1 MENLVF
7 SQKIYR
13 KKKKKNYFTS
23 LMQAFSADCDDKKN
37 VLSALCVGEIRYFDD
52 GKKEGIDYRSPLKKT
67 VNAKTFR
74 KVLASQDLQ
83 NKGCRGVVADNLM
96 FVGRNE
102 DCVLL
107 DSPSLTM
114 ASQHLLKNSQEFNRI
129 TIHKAKFGLKGFDVK
144 VENGIQLFMEPYYFW
159 DFDEVKQHCCIEVV
173 KELEKY
179 HAAGYNLFG
188 SSDGQEV
195 VCLLGDCYI
204 LPRAVFEA
212 WAGYRAPIECEEIQD
227 SFLLLGSPNG
237 GLLN

>member
-7 SQKIYR
+7 SQKIYSDLAQ
-13 KKKKKNYFTS
+13 KNYFTS
-23 LMQAFSADCDDKKN
+23 LMLAFCADCDDKKDI
-37 VLSALCVGEIRYFDD
+37 LSALCVGEIKYFDN
-52 GKKEGIDYRSPLKKT
+52 GKKEGIEYSNPLKTT
-67 VNAKTFR
+67 VKAKTFR
-74 KVLASQDLQ
+74 KVLVSQNLQ

-107 DSPSLTM
+107 DTPSLTF
-114 ASQHLLKNSQEFNRI
+114 ASKYLLENSQEFNRI
-129 TIHKAKFGLKGFDVK
+129 TIHRAKFGLKGFDVK

-159 DFDEVKQHCCIEVV
+159 DFDEVKQNCSPEIV
-173 KELEKY
+173 KEAAKY

-204 LPRAVFEA
+204 LSRAVFEA
-212 WAGYRAPIECEEIQD
+212 WAGYRAPIENAEIPD
-227 SFLLLGSPNG
+227 TLLLLSPNG

>member
-7 SQKIYR
+7 SQEIYSDLSQQ
-13 KKKKKNYFTS
+13 NYFAS
-23 LMQAFSADCDDKKN
+23 LMQAFSADFDDNKE
-37 VLSALCVGEIRYFDD
+37 VLSALCVGEIRYFDN
-52 GKKEGIDYRSPLKKT
+52 GKKTGIEYSHPLKKT
-67 VNAKTFR
+67 VNAQTFR

-107 DSPSLTM
+107 DTPSLTM

-159 DFDEVKQHCCIEVV
+159 NFDEAKQHCCVEVV

-195 VCLLGDCYI
+195 VCLLGECYI
-204 LPRAVFEA
+204 LPRAIFEA
-212 WAGYRAPIECEEIQD
+212 WAGYRAPIED
-227 SFLLLGSPNG
+227 SELPDTLLWLGTTGSE
-237 GLLN
+237 LLN